1 MKSMITQ
8 IKIDKLHHHPNNPRQ
23 DLGDITELAES
34 IKAKGILQNL
44 TVVPIRDSAIDEEYY
59 VVIGNRRLEAAK
71 LAGLE
76 ELPCQI
82 SRFMSL
88 KDQQA
93 IMLLENMQRND
104 LTPYEQ
110 AHGFQMCLDLGMDEN
125 ELKVKTGFSKKT
137 IRQRLKM
144 LELDEDKL
152 KKSMGKGAN
161 IQDYI
166 DLEKIEDIEK
176 RNELLEFIGTTDFR
190 YKLNIALSNQE
201 KIKIFNEQ
209 LPRFKENMKQVDNI
223 PTGYR
228 YYAFLP
234 ANQMEKFDFPK
245 DGKEYCFSANENV
258 KSIYVYVKCEIKE
271 ETSEEPKELTQDVIN
286 VEKIKELVG
295 NAYQTRLEF
304 AKDIYNTL
312 LMDIS
317 QNREYQALFGIVS
330 ENLDVADTDTY
341 EVFKEVTGLSLDKI
355 DDLSFRSHKKAI
367 RLCFA
372 LAYAKMER
380 KDSIATVNCWYGS
393 DYGSYKEWNK
403 KQFRILYDFLK
414 LYGYEISE
422 EEEKIMFGTHEL
434 YKNTEE

>member
-110 AHGFQMCLDLGMDEN
+110 AHGFQMCLDLGMDEY
-125 ELKVKTGFSKKT
+125 ELKAMTGFSKKT
-137 IRQRLKM
+137 IRHRLKM

-201 KIKIFNEQ
+201 KIKTFNEQ
-209 LPRFKENMKQVDNI
+209 LSRFQENMKQVDNI

-234 ANQMEKFDFPK
+234 ANQMETFAFPK

-258 KSIYVYVKCEIKE
+258 KSVYVYVKCEIEE
-271 ETSEEPKELTQDVIN
+271 ETSEESKEPTQEDIN
-286 VEKIKELVG
+286 VEKIKELVD

-330 ENLDVADTDTY
+330 ENLDFADTDTY

-403 KQFRILYDFLK
+403 KQFRVLYDFLK

>member
-271 ETSEEPKELTQDVIN
+271 ETSEEPKELTQDEIN

-355 DDLSFRSHKKAI
+355 DDLSFRSHKKTI

-372 LAYAKMER
+372 LAYAQMER

>member
-228 YYAFLP
+228 CYAFLP

-258 KSIYVYVKCEIKE
+258 KSIFVYVKCEIKE
-271 ETSEEPKELTQDVIN
+271 ETSEEPKELTQDEIN

-317 QNREYQALFGIVS
+317 QNRE
-330 ENLDVADTDTY
+330 
-341 EVFKEVTGLSLDKI
+341 
-355 DDLSFRSHKKAI
+355 
-367 RLCFA
+367 C
-372 LAYAKMER
+372 
-380 KDSIATVNCWYGS
+380 
-393 DYGSYKEWNK
+393 
-403 KQFRILYDFLK
+403 KQCL
-414 LYGYEISE
+414 
-422 EEEKIMFGTHEL
+422 M
-434 YKNTEE
+434 